1 MIKNI
6 FVIVILFIFL
16 SCNKNENNYQ
26 IVENSDG
33 VKTYLNK
40 NIPSNKSFTMKTHKL
55 FTIKGVDKTNTD
67 SSRIMLNPSV
77 LKTDSSKNIYI
88 LDRKGCSIK
97 KFTKDGTFITSF
109 GNKGS
114 GPGEMIDPVDITIL
128 RDTIFI
134 YDYSSH
140 KIVKFDN
147 SGNFIEF
154 VNLDNI
160 YPMFLYTLSN
170 DNMICMSSS
179 PRMVNDKELFFDNNL
194 MIINNKFEKIKIIKR
209 NSIKYEPKNIDL
221 SDFNFR
227 FTLSHNKIYVG
238 EISTNEYLITVYDLN
253 GNVLYRIKKNY
264 TNVPFSKEKQAEYS
278 KIITAN
284 NEELG
289 KTNISTKYKKAIK
302 DMYYDKYGNLIIY
315 TSIKRNNKNKKDYV
329 VDVFK
334 DGVFINRIILDICEG
349 DEFRNSNHK
358 LFFEDRRI
366 FYINKEDNTITIYNY

>member
-1 MIKNI
+1 
-6 FVIVILFIFL
+6 
-16 SCNKNENNYQ
+16 
-26 IVENSDG
+26 
-33 VKTYLNK
+33 
-40 NIPSNKSFTMKTHKL
+40 
-55 FTIKGVDKTNTD
+55 
-67 SSRIMLNPSV
+67 
-77 LKTDSSKNIYI
+77 
-88 LDRKGCSIK
+88 
-97 KFTKDGTFITSF
+97 
-109 GNKGS
+109 
-114 GPGEMIDPVDITIL
+114 
-128 RDTIFI
+128 
-134 YDYSSH
+134 
-140 KIVKFDN
+140 
-147 SGNFIEF
+147 
-154 VNLDNI
+154 
-160 YPMFLYTLSN
+160 
-170 DNMICMSSS
+170 MSSS